1 MIIDKSF
8 FQMNTS
14 LQLYGHN
21 DTFDNF
27 IKLYENGLFPKV
39 NLISGE
45 KGIGKFTLFFH
56 LIIYIFSKEYK
67 QQYDLT
73 NKSIDQ
79 DNLILNKIKSRT
91 FQNYFYF
98 SNEDKNTLTIDKI
111 REVKKQLY
119 NSTLD
124 NKPRFIIFDDVE
136 FINTNVAN
144 SLLKMIEEPNN
155 NNFFIL
161 INNKKNKLID
171 TVKSRSIETKIF
183 LNFEQKNIILKKMLE
198 SNKIDDHFIFNYL
211 RLSTPAMILKY
222 YYIFSEINA
231 KLNSNFYDVTS
242 KLLDKYKKNKEDS
255 YIECIKFF
263 LDIKMNEKNCFKKD
277 NLTSPLKIKSDLLK
291 ILYDYKKSNLTNNLV
306 LNFVKSSIN

>member
-1 MIIDKSF
+1 MNSDKSI

-14 LQLYGHN
+14 LQLFGHN
-21 DTFDNF
+21 DIFDNF
-27 IKLYENGLFPKV
+27 IKLYEKGLFPKV

-56 LIIYIFSKEYK
+56 LLICIFSKEYK
-67 QQYDLT
+67 QQYDLS
-73 NKSIDQ
+73 NKSIDKN
-79 DNLILNKIKSRT
+79 NLILNKIKSGT
-91 FQNYFYF
+91 FQNFFYF
-98 SNEDKNTLTIDKI
+98 SNENKNKLTIDQI
-111 REVKKQLY
+111 REVKKHLY
-119 NSTLD
+119 TTTLD

-155 NNFFIL
+155 NNYFIL

-171 TVKSRSIETKIF
+171 TIRSRSIETKVF
-183 LNFEQKNIILKKMLE
+183 LNLEQKTLILKKLLE
-198 SNKIDDHFIFNYL
+198 FNKLDDHFVFDYL
-211 RLSTPAMILKY
+211 RFSTPAMILKY

-231 KLNSNFYDVTS
+231 KPNSTFYEVTS
-242 KLLDKYKKNKEDS
+242 LLLDKYKKNKQDS

-263 LDIKMNEKNCFKKD
+263 LDIKINEKNCFEKD
-277 NLTSPLKIKSDLLK
+277 NLASPLKIKSDLFK
-291 ILYDYKKSNLTNNLV
+291 ILYDYKKFNLTNNLV